1 MKIKFYGTMQII
13 TGKTSE
19 HVAQTQATT
28 VNQVFDW
35 LFAQFPQIQF
45 FLHDALGNVDAQIPV
60 FVNGRNPRLAPDGL
74 NAPLQADDT
83 ICLFSPISSGKI
95 NVEVM
100 HKARQNYNG

>member
-13 TGKTSE
+13 TGRTT
-19 HVAQTQATT
+19 AQVGQMQAAT
-28 VNQVFDW
+28 VNQIFDW
-35 LFAQFPQIQF
+35 LFVQYPQIQF
-45 FLHDALGNVDAQIPV
+45 FLHDASGNVDAQIPV

-100 HKARQNYNG
+100 HKASQNYTG